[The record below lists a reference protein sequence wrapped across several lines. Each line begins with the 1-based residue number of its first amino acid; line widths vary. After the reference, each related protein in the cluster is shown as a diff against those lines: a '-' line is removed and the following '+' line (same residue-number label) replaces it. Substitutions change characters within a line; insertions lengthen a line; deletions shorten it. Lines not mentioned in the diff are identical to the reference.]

1 VVPVDVPILSDLAN
15 LRATCFAKDSK
26 TCVIEISDEPIEAVG
41 EVYLGLLARPSLQV
55 FQVFR
60 LEGQDELAKL
70 LQEQLQ
76 LGSELPQMVA
86 LNHKGWFRRFN
97 GNIKKPLEILDW
109 LDTVKLGDLPKGKIP
124 EEILGVQEEKKAEEK
139 DGKQGEKQDEK
150 QEKQQEEPPVENEE
164 KKDEIKDEL

>member
-55 FQVFR
+55 FQVYR

-70 LQEQLQ
+70 LQQQLQ

-86 LNHKGWFRRFN
+86 LNHKGWFRLFN

-109 LDTVKLGDLPKGKIP
+109 LDAVKLGDLPKGKIP
-124 EEILGVQEEKKAEEK
+124 DEILGVQEEKMAEEK
-139 DGKQGEKQDEK
+139 DEKQAEK
-150 QEKQQEEPPVENEE
+150 QEKQEEEPPVENEE